1 MIHIGDKWGHRY
13 DLTIDF
19 LKRSKYF
26 IKTGILLPYH
36 SEMLD
41 RIYEQF
47 PEFFPTKEDVV
58 YDIGSQYGDYSLI
71 CIKKY
76 NARKVYAWEPLYDNF
91 IKMEN
96 LFWKHNVSYGLF
108 GHDAGDINFYNYA
121 LSDKKEEKT
130 MNYKNNMLSIINTD
144 NHINTNNHS
153 AIIRYEVLD
162 DVLKSKPN
170 MFLPTLM
177 KIDVE
182 GYEMNVLNG
191 ALRTISA
198 SRPKIIIETH
208 TTQLENEVRA
218 FLKNLNYNEPKEYRR
233 IKNKD
238 GNEFVNLF
246 FMPMEE

>member
-1 MIHIGDKWGHRY
+1 MIHIGDKWGHKY

-19 LKRSKYF
+19 LKRAKYF
-26 IKTGILLPYH
+26 VKTGIHLPYH

-47 PEFFPTKEDVV
+47 PEFLPTKEDVV
-58 YDIGSQYGDYSLI
+58 YDIGAQYGDYSLI
-71 CIKKY
+71 CLKTY
-76 NARKVYAWEPLYDNF
+76 KVSRLYAWEPIYDSWN
-91 IKMEN
+91 KMN
-96 LFWKHNVSYGLF
+96 HLLDDHDVFGYSHYDYGF
-108 GHDAGDINFYNYA
+108 VTNTYNYA
-121 LSDKKEEKT
+121 LSDKKEEKIIDY
-130 MNYKNNMLSIINTD
+130 NSMLSAID
-144 NHINTNNHS
+144 SGNHCAKIKFE
-153 AIIRYEVLD
+153 ILD
-162 DVLKSKPN
+162 DLFTTIIL
-170 MFLPTLM
+170 MQLPTLM

-182 GYEMNVLNG
+182 GYEMNVLRG
-191 ALRTISA
+191 ALRTISS

-208 TTQLENEVRA
+208 TAQLENEVRA